1 MARYDPCGDFLTLAK
16 IEYLVMET
24 NVVAN
29 FNKDYGEVMK
39 KGVLLNV
46 RVKMSATPF
55 CQDS

>member
-1 MARYDPCGDFLTLAK
+1 MAPYDPCGDFLTLAK
-16 IEYLVMET
+16 IEYLVTET

-29 FNKDYGEVMK
+29 FNKYYIEVMK
-39 KGVLLNV
+39 REVLLIL

>member
-1 MARYDPCGDFLTLAK
+1 MAPYDPCGDFLTLAK
-16 IEYLVMET
+16 IEYLVMKT

-29 FNKDYGEVMK
+29 FNKYYIEVMK
-39 KGVLLNV
+39 REVLLKL